1 MLDGFTIAICL
12 LIFGFTDLREMF
24 VNQDENVASHSEP
37 YVAPYAEPD
46 AMSHDEP
53 DVTSHDIPDVAS
65 HDESGVVS
73 HRELGYDSKS
83 DSTNFCFESNS
94 VNGSQ
99 SQHNERSSESPQR
112 VHFEDN
118 DQVEDEEG
126 QTNLVI
132 SE

>member
-12 LIFGFTDLREMF
+12 LIFCFTDLREMF
-24 VNQDENVASHSEP
+24 VNQDENVAPHSEP
-37 YVAPYAEPD
+37 YVAPYVEPD
-46 AMSHDEP
+46 VMSQDEP
-53 DVTSHDIPDVAS
+53 DVTSHDKLDVVS

-73 HRELGYDSKS
+73 HREPSYDSKS
-83 DSTNFCFESNS
+83 ESTGFCIESNS

-99 SQHNERSSESPQR
+99 SEHTETSSESPQT
-112 VHFEDN
+112 VDFEDM

-126 QTNLVI
+126 QKNLVI